1 MANPRNEIV
10 FVCTANTCR
19 SPMAEGLFR
28 HALLAQDEPM
38 KSLVVSSAG
47 VSTYDKQPPANNAVI
62 AMSKVGIDIKNHKS
76 LPITEELIDR
86 ALAFFAMTDTH
97 LAMLSFRVDPPPS
110 NAFLMRQFIE
120 ADANDEIPDP
130 FGMSLNHYEA
140 CRDSMVEAIPS
151 LLQVVKTL
159 YEAQLGG
166 QSVDQ

>member
-1 MANPRNEIV
+1 
-10 FVCTANTCR
+10 
-19 SPMAEGLFR
+19 
-28 HALLAQDEPM
+28 
-38 KSLVVSSAG
+38 
-47 VSTYDKQPPANNAVI
+47 
-62 AMSKVGIDIKNHKS
+62 
-76 LPITEELIDR
+76 
-86 ALAFFAMTDTH
+86 
-97 LAMLSFRVDPPPS
+97 MLSFRVDPPPS